1 MDESIPYKGD
11 KPELL
16 FQLFNHFLVFVVTD
30 GPLYNAILSGFGTDD
45 NISCDL
51 ILLPTYTT
59 LLTAG
64 GTLIAKTKIGTED
77 KLVKHMKLCGF
88 LNVAIS
94 ESVPGV
100 VVGNMPTYKVNT
112 QLK

>member
-1 MDESIPYKGD
+1 M
-11 KPELL
+11 L
-16 FQLFNHFLVFVVTD
+16 FQLFIHLLVFVVTD

-45 NISCDL
+45 NVSCDL

-64 GTLIAKTKIGTED
+64 GTLIAKTEIGTED
-77 KLVKHMKLCGF
+77 KLVKYMKLCGF
-88 LNVAIS
+88 LNVSMS

-112 QLK
+112 RLE